1 MLLTIGGMTLEK
13 CLPNFDQPAPTQT
26 TTITIFSAMIMLTN
40 GNTAKMTRTGKYCSP
55 REARKMVLSR
65 RPISTSSAIGAISRA
80 GFTRPDVLSGT
91 AFESESLCTPGDS
104 SGTARLTS
112 SAR

>member
-1 MLLTIGGMTLEK
+1 MKIVLLTIGGMTLEK

-26 TTITIFSAMIMLTN
+26 TTITIFKATIMLVKFEY
-40 GNTAKMTRTGKYCSP
+40 GNTAKMTRTGRYCSP
-55 REARKMVLSR
+55 REARKMILSR

-91 AFESESLCTPGDS
+91 AFESESLG
-104 SGTARLTS
+104 
-112 SAR
+112 